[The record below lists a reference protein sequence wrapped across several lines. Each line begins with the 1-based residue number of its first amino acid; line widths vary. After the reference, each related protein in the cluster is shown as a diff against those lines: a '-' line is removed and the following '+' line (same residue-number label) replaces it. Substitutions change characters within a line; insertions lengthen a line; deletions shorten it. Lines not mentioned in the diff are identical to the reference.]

1 MTAVSEA
8 TGKPDVSAGRL
19 GSARTATALLW
30 GSLAA
35 GAILRLARWIHWRA
49 LWLDEIYL
57 ANSLRNR
64 SLHDLLFKPLDD
76 WQAAPPGFLVLVHS
90 AVRALGT
97 GERPLRLVSLAFG
110 LASLPLMLAV
120 ARRALGAG
128 GAVLAMASFSFL
140 GPLIYYGNEL
150 KPYSCDVAISLA
162 VTLATLRWMDR
173 PSFRRSAIAAAV
185 GATGIFFSYPAVFV
199 LAGAGIWMLWNHRRS
214 SDLGSGGTTLGA
226 EHSPLPWYSGGGMGW
241 GIRLLGGKTPTLALP
256 RSTRGGKE
264 RGFALAICLVW
275 GVVFATDYLIFLRP
289 LTHGEAH
296 PHLVQYWAA
305 QDAFMPRSPFDAG
318 SWMIRCLTSIARS
331 PGAMWLD
338 YPDAALIGL
347 IVGIAVALRNR
358 GNLLLVLAPLPLVLA
373 ASASRQ
379 YPFADRLALFFVP
392 QYLLLLAAATESL
405 WTNLAGKTAAIAIAA
420 LVAIPSASRAVGFL
434 FSPPGR
440 EESLPAYR
448 WVAQQWQPGDVVY
461 LTHFAEPSFRY
472 YQSLV
477 HWPSDL
483 ESSKALYVQP
493 SITEPRQILDD
504 VKPLAGRHR
513 IWLILIHAEGGELDV
528 HQFTVAAFNDIG
540 HPVREHDE
548 PGACACLYDC
558 SALEDAR
565 R

>member
-1 MTAVSEA
+1 MTAVGEA
-8 TGKPDVSAGRL
+8 AGKPDISTGRL
-19 GSARTATALLW
+19 GSARTVTALLW
-30 GSLAA
+30 GSLAI

-76 WQAAPPGFLVLVHS
+76 WQAAPPGFLLLVHS
-90 AVRALGT
+90 VVRALGT
-97 GERPLRLVSLAFG
+97 GERSLRLVSLAFG

-128 GAVLAMASFSFL
+128 GAVVAMASFSFL
-140 GPLIYYGNEL
+140 GPLIYYSNEL

-173 PSFRRSAIAAAV
+173 PGPGRAAIAAAV
-185 GATGIFFSYPAVFV
+185 GAAGIFFSYPAIFV
-199 LAGAGIWMLWNHRRS
+199 LAGAGIWMLWKQCRA
-214 SDLGSGGTTLGA
+214 GA
-226 EHSPLPWYSGGGMGW
+226 L
-241 GIRLLGGKTPTLALP
+241 RQ
-256 RSTRGGKE
+256 
-264 RGFALAICLVW
+264 ALAICLVW
-275 GVVFATDYLIFLRP
+275 AVVFSTEYLIFLRP
-289 LTHGEAH
+289 FTYGQAH
-296 PHLVQYWAA
+296 PHLVEYWAA
-305 QDAFMPRSPFDAG
+305 QEAFMPLSPAAAG
-318 SWMIRCLTSIARS
+318 VWVIRCLTSIARS

-347 IVGIAVALRNR
+347 IVGIALALRKG
-358 GNLLLVLAPLPLVLA
+358 GNLPLILAPLPLVLA
-373 ASASRQ
+373 ATAIRQ

-405 WTNLAGKTAAIAIAA
+405 WSNLAGKIAAIAIAA
-420 LVAIPSASRAVGFL
+420 LVAIPSAGRAVGYL

-472 YQSLV
+472 YQPLT

-483 ESSKALYVQP
+483 DSSGALHVQP
-493 SITEPRQILDD
+493 RITEPRQIPDD

-513 IWLILIHAEGGELDV
+513 VWLILIHAEGGEFDV
-528 HQFTVAAFNDIG
+528 QQFTVAAFNTIG
-540 HPVREHDE
+540 HPTCQHGE
-548 PGACACLYDC
+548 PGARVYLYDC
-558 SALEDAR
+558 SAVEDYRRQAR
-565 R
+565 

>member
-19 GSARTATALLW
+19 SSARTATALLW

-90 AVRALGT
+90 VVRALGA

-120 ARRALGAG
+120 ARRSLGAG
-128 GAVLAMASFSFL
+128 GAALAMASFSFL
-140 GPLIYYGNEL
+140 GPLIYYSNEL
-150 KPYSCDVAISLA
+150 KPYCCDVAISLA
-162 VTLATLRWMDR
+162 VTLASLRWMDR
-173 PSFRRSAIAAAV
+173 PSFRRAAIAAAV
-185 GATGIFFSYPAVFV
+185 GAAGIFFSYPAVFV
-199 LAGAGIWMLWNHRRS
+199 LAGAGIWMLWKQRRS
-214 SDLGSGGTTLGA
+214 GDLG
-226 EHSPLPWYSGGGMGW
+226 P
-241 GIRLLGGKTPTLALP
+241 
-256 RSTRGGKE
+256 
-264 RGFALAICLVW
+264 ALAICLVW
-275 GVVFATDYLIFLRP
+275 SVVFATDYLIFLRP

-305 QDAFMPRSPFDAG
+305 QDAFMPRSPLDAG
-318 SWMIRCLTSIARS
+318 SWMIRCLTSIART

-358 GNLLLVLAPLPLVLA
+358 GNLLLILAPLPLVLA

-392 QYLLLLAAATESL
+392 QYLLLLAAAAESL
-405 WTNLAGKTAAIAIAA
+405 WTNLAGKTVAIAIAA
-420 LVAIPSASRAVGFL
+420 LVVIPSASRAIGFL

-472 YQSLV
+472 YQSLA

-483 ESSKALYVQP
+483 ELSGTLHVQP

-513 IWLILIHAEGGELDV
+513 LWLILIHAEGGELDV

-540 HPVREHDE
+540 HPIREHDE
-548 PGACACLYDC
+548 PGACVYLYDC
-558 SALEDAR
+558 SVLEDDR

>member
-1 MTAVSEA
+1 MIAVGQA

-30 GSLAA
+30 GLLAV

-64 SLHDLLFKPLDD
+64 SLHDLLSKPLDD
-76 WQAAPPGFLVLVHS
+76 WQAAPPGFLLLVHS
-90 AVRALGT
+90 AVRALGA

-120 ARRALGAG
+120 ARRTLGAG
-128 GAVLAMASFSFL
+128 GAVVAMASFSFL
-140 GPLIYYGNEL
+140 GPLIYYSNEL
-150 KPYSCDVAISLA
+150 KPYSCDVAMSLA

-173 PSFRRSAIAAAV
+173 PGLGRAAIAAAV
-185 GATGIFFSYPAVFV
+185 GAGGIFFSYPAVFV
-199 LAGAGIWMLWNHRRS
+199 LAGAGIWMLWNQRRAGA
-214 SDLGSGGTTLGA
+214 LG
-226 EHSPLPWYSGGGMGW
+226 W
-241 GIRLLGGKTPTLALP
+241 
-256 RSTRGGKE
+256 
-264 RGFALAICLVW
+264 ALAICLVW
-275 GVVFATDYLIFLRP
+275 GMVFAADYLIFLRP
-289 LTHGEAH
+289 LAYGQAH
-296 PHLVQYWAA
+296 PNLVQYWAA
-305 QDAFMPRSPFDAG
+305 QDAFMPPSGADAAR
-318 SWMIRCLTSIARS
+318 WVIRCLASIARS

-358 GNLLLVLAPLPLVLA
+358 GNLLLALAPLPLVLA
-373 ASASRQ
+373 ASAIRQ

-420 LVAIPSASRAVGFL
+420 LVAIPSADRAIGYL

-448 WVAQQWQPGDVVY
+448 WAAQQWQPGDLVY
-461 LTHFAEPSFRY
+461 LTHYAEPSFRY
-472 YQSLV
+472 YQPLA
-477 HWPSDL
+477 HWPSNL
-483 ESSKALYVQP
+483 ESSQALHVQP
-493 SITEPRQILDD
+493 RITEPRQILDD

-513 IWLILIHAEGGELDV
+513 IWLILIHAEGGEFDV
-528 HQFTVAAFNDIG
+528 RTFTLAAFNDIG
-540 HPVREHDE
+540 RPIRQYDE
-548 PGACACLYDC
+548 PGASVYLYD
-558 SALEDAR
+558 SSGQPQP
-565 R
+565 